1 MRMLELI
8 GEGCDA
14 HVADHIIGSAPEGS
28 EYSLRKRE
36 REREGR
42 RKGGIEKQS
51 RRRTLKASPKFTTQ
65 LYHSAFQSRVVL
77 FLRNLRKSSLLAYPC
92 GDRTLSV
99 GLGPTRG
106 EDFKARGR
114 RTPFFPKSSGTISSK
129 FAKSCLFAYPCGD
142 ILVV

>member
-42 RKGGIEKQS
+42 RKGGIENQ
-51 RRRTLKASPKFTTQ
+51 RE
-65 LYHSAFQSRVVL
+65 
-77 FLRNLRKSSLLAYPC
+77 RK
-92 GDRTLSV
+92 RE
-99 GLGPTRG
+99 R
-106 EDFKARGR
+106 
-114 RTPFFPKSSGTISSK
+114 
-129 FAKSCLFAYPCGD
+129 AK
-142 ILVV
+142 

>member
-42 RKGGIEKQS
+42 RIGGRENQ
-51 RRRTLKASPKFTTQ
+51 RE
-65 LYHSAFQSRVVL
+65 
-77 FLRNLRKSSLLAYPC
+77 RK
-92 GDRTLSV
+92 RE
-99 GLGPTRG
+99 R
-106 EDFKARGR
+106 
-114 RTPFFPKSSGTISSK
+114 
-129 FAKSCLFAYPCGD
+129 AK
-142 ILVV
+142 